1 VELSGNQR
9 SPFYNGVEVSVV
21 APLWYNDVCGQQSLG
36 LASVAFFFLHFSLLL
51 IFHDWPFKISRQPF
65 NCFLLQ
71 IYSIFFWLLFI
82 LYEIIYQ
89 TIIFFSI
96 SSYFNSSCIRS
107 VSILFIAIFLF
118 EILFA
123 RKNYSK
129 HHIVYS
135 IYYMPSLF
143 WKLYKTSFINKI
155 FQINQKN
162 PIYIRKPKNLILLS
176 FHLTFLVSH

>member
-1 VELSGNQR
+1 MLLKKSCWHIIFCAWTAHVELSGNQR

-89 TIIFFSI
+89 TIIFFQFHHI
-96 SSYFNSSCIRS
+96 LILH
-107 VSILFIAIFLF
+107 VSDLFLF
-118 EILFA
+118 FLLLFFYLRYFLQEKTIL
-123 RKNYSK
+123 N
-129 HHIVYS
+129 IV
-135 IYYMPSLF
+135 
-143 WKLYKTSFINKI
+143 
-155 FQINQKN
+155 
-162 PIYIRKPKNLILLS
+162 
-176 FHLTFLVSH
+176 

>member
-1 VELSGNQR
+1 MIQWRVWSTVIGFGISSLFFPSFLSPSYFSWLTLQNLKATLQLF
-9 SPFYNGVEVSVV
+9 SPSDLLNI
-21 APLWYNDVCGQQSLG
+21 
-36 LASVAFFFLHFSLLL
+36 FL
-51 IFHDWPFKISRQPF
+51 I
-65 NCFLLQ
+65 
-71 IYSIFFWLLFI
+71 
-82 LYEIIYQ
+82 IIY
-89 TIIFFSI
+89 IIWNNLSNYNFFSI